1 MGDAA
6 GSSRDFWV
14 GQDRYT
20 HVWVS
25 TTQARGG
32 RTEEEAGDTN
42 ARHLT
47 GRRIQK
53 HPHEKWRQ
61 PERRDANTDSKR
73 TRWANGTNWV
83 P

>member
-14 GQDRYT
+14 GQDRYA

-32 RTEEEAGDTN
+32 RTEEEAGDTK

-47 GRRIQK
+47 GR
-53 HPHEKWRQ
+53 
-61 PERRDANTDSKR
+61 
-73 TRWANGTNWV
+73 
-83 P
+83 